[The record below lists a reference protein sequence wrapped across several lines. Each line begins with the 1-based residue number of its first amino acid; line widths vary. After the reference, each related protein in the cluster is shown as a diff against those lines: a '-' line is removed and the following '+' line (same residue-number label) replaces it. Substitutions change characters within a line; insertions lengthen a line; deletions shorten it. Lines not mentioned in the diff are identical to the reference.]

1 MSLEQ
6 TLDEHSFD
14 NRFAMDNKLYVVFS
28 VKAIKNEGKSDRE
41 GRPIFDDVPHIR
53 IHVPGDK
60 NSIAERPVTD
70 EDKVRFASRWEKFQ
84 KNMEQSPEGTPLEMW
99 PQLSIS
105 QVYEFKALGVMTVE
119 QLAAMSDS
127 HAAKFMGGHEIRRR
141 ADVFIKLAKDT
152 AEAQRVAVLNDEL
165 TTRLAAQDEQLR
177 QMAAKLEALTDER
190 RGQKEKGSI
199 TGAIGKALMGN

>member
-14 NRFAMDNKLYVVFS
+14 NRYAMDDKLFVVFS
-28 VKAIKNEGKSDRE
+28 MKAVKNGGRSDAE
-41 GRPIFDDVPHIR
+41 GRPIYDDVPHIR

-60 NSIAERPVTD
+60 NSIIEAPVTE

-84 KNMEQSPEGTPLEMW
+84 KNMQQSPEGTPLEMW

-119 QLAAMSDS
+119 QLAGMSDA
-127 HAAKFMGGHEIRRR
+127 HASKFMGGNELRRR
-141 ADVFIKLAKDT
+141 AETYLKVAKDT
-152 AEAQRVAVLNDEL
+152 AEAQRLATLNDEL
-165 TTRLAAQDEQLR
+165 NQRLLAQDEMLR
-177 QMAAKLEALTDER
+177 QMGAKLD
-190 RGQKEKGSI
+190 
-199 TGAIGKALMGN
+199 ALMEQKGKKAA